1 MIDFN
6 ANNYVYVKLTDTG
19 RVAVI
24 KHDNAL
30 REEFPYIPD
39 DPVIEVDG
47 WSKWQLHELMY
58 YFGHLMTMGGND
70 PFEMNMKIDVDLEN
84 ISKTNLQTKFETAII
99 DRELVSELYDDLLA
113 TRKAS
118 DVEILRNELNK
129 IGISVSHKVTYC
141 FWKLYSQKSYSDWL
155 SPTIFSSSIVTAFI
169 EGYGVFDI
177 NSD

>member
-1 MIDFN
+1 MEKIKIKKESFPKQKYPIIIN
-6 ANNYVYVKLTDTG
+6 TEFSQLINPSPQVENVLTVD
-19 RVAVI
+19 
-24 KHDNAL
+24 
-30 REEFPYIPD
+30 EF
-39 DPVIEVDG
+39 
-47 WSKWQLHELMY
+47 
-58 YFGHLMTMGGND
+58 F
-70 PFEMNMKIDVDLEN
+70 
-84 ISKTNLQTKFETAII
+84 
-99 DRELVSELYDDLLA
+99 ELYDDLLA

-155 SPTIFSSSIVTAFI
+155 SPKIFSSSIVTAFI